1 MGNDPEYS
9 PLGAVG
15 LPILAGSM
23 SAAHS
28 AQEVPGTYF
37 IPKPIYRDRPK
48 ECSPQYRWQQEKL
61 AKELCSIC
69 GIEPV
74 YKGQRGS
81 RCYALMR
88 LRHAMK
94 ETVRRML

>member
-1 MGNDPEYS
+1 MSLPMEYPQEYS
-9 PLGAVG
+9 
-15 LPILAGSM
+15 
-23 SAAHS
+23 
-28 AQEVPGTYF
+28 
-37 IPKPIYRDRPK
+37 K
-48 ECSPQYRWQQEKL
+48 QYRWQQEKL
-61 AKELCSIC
+61 ANGLCSIC

-94 ETVRRML
+94 ETVRGIP